1 MPETTAEDIQLDGM
15 DSQDFATRLRAEL
28 DALDRE
34 ESQPAPA
41 QPRATAPAVEQPLA
55 TDPAETPTEPTN
67 EGTGEPAAQAAT
79 EPAKADEAK
88 ATETKPEEPRSKYAK
103 EVERRERSW
112 KALNEQKAAHEAA
125 MAKFKAE
132 QEAFARQQAEW
143 QERIAK
149 ESTPSYT
156 AEQCEETAKLH
167 EQQGEFKLAEL
178 LRAEAKRLRENP
190 PAKVAPSGPKPLS
203 EDAKASLTRVRTE
216 FPEFSRPDTAEHAA
230 FKQLALDRPELL
242 QVKDGPYLVAQHVK
256 LKIAAD
262 AYAQAA
268 SRVPSLEKE
277 VAELK
282 AKLKEQESL
291 LAISGGDGAPVL
303 PTGQRSFSDLSEAE
317 MEAHL
322 ARTLR

>member
-1 MPETTAEDIQLDGM
+1 MPETTADDIQLDGM
-15 DSQDFATRLRAEL
+15 DSPEFAATLQAEM

-34 ESQPAPA
+34 DAQPAAPA
-41 QPRATAPAVEQPLA
+41 APRATAPAVEEPLA
-55 TDPAETPTEPTN
+55 TDPAADPKTPTN
-67 EGTGEPAAQAAT
+67 ESTGEPAATATPPEQAQAT
-79 EPAKADEAK
+79 EP
-88 ATETKPEEPRSKYAK
+88 KPEEPKSKYAK

-125 MAKFKAE
+125 VAKFKAE

-143 QERIAK
+143 QERQNK
-149 ESTPSYT
+149 EAAPSYT
-156 AEQCEETAKLH
+156 AEQCDEAAKLH
-167 EQQGEFKLAEL
+167 EQQGEFKMAEL
-178 LRAEAKRLRENP
+178 LRAEAKRLRENA
-190 PAKVAPSGPKPLS
+190 PAKPTPAGPKPLS

-230 FKQLALDRPELL
+230 FKQIVQQRPGLL
-242 QVKDGPYLVAQHVK
+242 EVEDGPYLVAQHIK
-256 LKIAAD
+256 LKLTAD
-262 AYAQAA
+262 AHAQAA
-268 SRVPSLEKE
+268 SRVPSLEKQ
-277 VAELK
+277 VAELT

-303 PTGQRSFSDLSEAE
+303 PTGQRSFNDLTEAE